1 MALTTITTG
10 CNDQVTWQQSRW
22 VYWIERD
29 GIGIAK
35 YNPVATRNN
44 DEFTSPE
51 DARDVYL
58 YYYKKA
64 AHYTLPSVNATTWE
78 SETHEMPSQFH
89 QHLVEKAIAMGYE
102 LKPNGLGQ
110 AQYFEA
116 KYEAGVRRG
125 RKFAYRGRT
134 STIKQI
140 SPTDY

>member
-1 MALTTITTG
+1 MSTTTTSG
-10 CNDQVTWQQSRW
+10 GNHKTWKQSRW

-35 YNPVATRNN
+35 FNPVATK
-44 DEFTSPE
+44 DSSSYQSPQ
-51 DARDVYL
+51 DAREVYL

-64 AHYTLPSVNATTWE
+64 
-78 SETHEMPSQFH
+78 ETHEMPSQFH
-89 QHLVEKAIAMGYE
+89 QHLVEKAIGMGYE

-134 STIKQI
+134 STIKTI

>member
-1 MALTTITTG
+1 MSTTTTTSG
-10 CNDQVTWQQSRW
+10 GNQFRTWKQSRW

-35 YNPVATRNN
+35 FNPVATK
-44 DEFTSPE
+44 DSSSYQSPQ
-51 DARDVYL
+51 DAREVYL

-64 AHYTLPSVNATTWE
+64 AHFTLPSVNAATWE

-134 STIKQI
+134 STIKTI
-140 SPTDY
+140 GPTDY